1 MKKRNAVA
9 PIVSQI
15 NLTKRSKKMI
25 RIVTLGWNEIST
37 HKVDEKQY
45 NREIDVLSE
54 IPSSMPMFFLY
65 LFFFSAAI
73 TLGIILSTVEP
84 LLFCA
89 K

>member
-15 NLTKRSKKMI
+15 NVTKRSKKMI
-25 RIVTLGWNEIST
+25 RFVTLNWNEMTT
-37 HKVDEKQY
+37 HKVNEKQY
-45 NREIDVLSE
+45 NREIDILSE
-54 IPSSMPMFFLY
+54 IPSSKPMALLFLF
-65 LFFFSAAI
+65 LFSAAI